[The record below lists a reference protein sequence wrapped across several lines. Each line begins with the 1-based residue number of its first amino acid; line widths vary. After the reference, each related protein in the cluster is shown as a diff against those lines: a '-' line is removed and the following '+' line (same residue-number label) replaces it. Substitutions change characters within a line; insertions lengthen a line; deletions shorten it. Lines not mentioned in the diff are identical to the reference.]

1 MLVIAHRLQ
10 STMNA
15 DNILVLDNGKIA
27 EQGSHTELLHLN
39 GIYAALWNEQQKAGK
54 WKL

>member
-1 MLVIAHRLQ
+1 
-10 STMNA
+10 MNISELL
-15 DNILVLDNGKIA
+15 NILVLDNGKIV
-27 EQGSHTELLHLN
+27 EQGSHTALLQTD